1 MRDRPFEFRTIAI
14 LYTLLGIVIALTI
27 HFVVLSSAKYNWLR
41 DSSAPTGARSSLE
54 VASSTR

>member
-27 HFVVLSSAKYNWLR
+27 HFVVLSSPKYNWLR
-41 DSSAPTGARSSLE
+41 SAGATTYQPVPAVTLQLQ
-54 VASSTR
+54 